1 MGKNLTTW
9 SWFIYHSNASQRVL
23 HIAQLLG
30 NKSRPVRFCQ
40 IFTSGFAPIIH
51 LLTGCRLV
59 LNQCISHITRKHPF
73 ICKFTPLF
81 HHPLSKSCTFP
92 SYSQTAFLS
101 FRFTVKVLLLSLQP
115 RSADLQT
122 HSVVQQ
128 AEWAAGFNQNL
139 QLPHWW
145 GETESST
152 LTLPHNTERAIAA
165 LHPH

>member
-1 MGKNLTTW
+1 MVVVY
-9 SWFIYHSNASQRVL
+9 IIIVMHQRVL

-40 IFTSGFAPIIH
+40 IFASGFAPIIH
-51 LLTGCRLV
+51 LPTGCRLV

-81 HHPLSKSCTFP
+81 LHPLSKSCTFP

-152 LTLPHNTERAIAA
+152 LTLRHNTERAIAA